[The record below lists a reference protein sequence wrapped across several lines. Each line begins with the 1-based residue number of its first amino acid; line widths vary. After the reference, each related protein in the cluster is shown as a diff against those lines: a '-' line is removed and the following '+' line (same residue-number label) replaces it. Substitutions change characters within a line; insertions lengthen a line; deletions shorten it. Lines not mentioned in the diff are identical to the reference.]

1 MPTAESNGI
10 TIHYE
15 EQGQGEPLLLIMGL
29 GGQLTDWPA
38 GLVDLLAERFR
49 VIRFDNR
56 DIGLSST
63 IEIPPPGIWSS
74 LRAAITGRQPE
85 APYRLADMA
94 DDTAGLLDHL
104 GIESV
109 QVVGVSMGGMI
120 AQQLAIDHPERVSGL
135 VSIMS
140 TTGNR
145 RVGRPSSSL
154 VSRLAVRRPPPAD
167 APIEEIIDQGVD
179 LYEAISGPAR
189 NLDTAREVFRRSIER
204 SYRPDG
210 TARQLAAIQGSPD
223 RTPELAELA
232 IPTLVVHG
240 QVDPLVR
247 LSGGLATVEA
257 IPGARLVVF
266 PEMGHDLPST
276 RWAELVDLIETNAK
290 AARPSVDPSPVK
302 PRRWLRRRA
311 VRA

>member
-1 MPTAESNGI
+1 MATTEANGI

-15 EQGQGEPLLLIMGL
+15 ERGSGPPLVLIMGL
-29 GGQLTDWPA
+29 GGQLTDWPPA
-38 GLVDLLAERFR
+38 LVDLLAERFR
-49 VIRFDNR
+49 VILFDNR
-56 DIGLSST
+56 DIGLSSQ
-63 IEIPPPGIWSS
+63 IDVPPPGIWSS
-74 LRAAITGRQPE
+74 LRAAITGRQPK
-85 APYRLADMA
+85 APYRLSDMA

-104 GIESV
+104 GIERAV
-109 QVVGVSMGGMI
+109 VVGVSMGGMI
-120 AQQLAIDHPERVSGL
+120 AQQLAIDHPGRVAGL

-145 RVGRPSSSL
+145 RVGRPSPSL
-154 VSRLAVRRPPPAD
+154 VSRLAVRRPPPSD
-167 APIEEIIDQGVD
+167 APVDEIVDQGID

-189 NLDTAREVFRRSIER
+189 DLGAARQLFRRSIER

-223 RTPELAELA
+223 RSPELAKVSV
-232 IPTLVVHG
+232 PTLVVHG

-276 RWAELVDLIETNAK
+276 RWVELVDLIGANVAAVGNA
-290 AARPSVDPSPVK
+290 S
-302 PRRWLRRRA
+302 
-311 VRA
+311 

>member
-1 MPTAESNGI
+1 MDGQTSLTAMPSTEVNGI

-15 EQGQGEPLLLIMGL
+15 ERGTGQPLLLIMGL
-29 GGQLTDWPA
+29 GGQLTDWPPT
-38 GLVDLLAERFR
+38 LVDLLAERFR
-49 VIRFDNR
+49 VILFDNR
-56 DIGLSST
+56 DIGLSSQ
-63 IEIPPPGIWSS
+63 IDVAPPGIWSS
-74 LRAAITGRQPE
+74 LRAAITGRQPK
-85 APYRLADMA
+85 APYQLSDMA
-94 DDTAGLLDHL
+94 DDAAGLLDHL
-104 GIESV
+104 GIERA

-120 AQQLAIDHPERVSGL
+120 AQQLTIDHPERVAGL

-145 RVGRPSSSL
+145 RVGRPAPSL
-154 VSRLAVRRPPPAD
+154 VSRLAVRRPPPPG
-167 APIEEIIDQGVD
+167 APTEDIVDQAMG

-189 NLDTAREVFRRSIER
+189 DLESAREVFRRSIER

-223 RTPELAELA
+223 RTPDLGKVSV
-232 IPTLVVHG
+232 PTVVVHG

-266 PEMGHDLPST
+266 PEMAHDLPST
-276 RWAELVDLIETNAK
+276 RWTELVDLIASNAAK
-290 AARPSVDPSPVK
+290 AA
-302 PRRWLRRRA
+302 A
-311 VRA
+311 AG

>member
-1 MPTAESNGI
+1 MPTTESNGI

-63 IEIPPPGIWSS
+63 IEVPPPGTWSS

-85 APYRLADMA
+85 APYQLADMA
-94 DDTAGLLDHL
+94 NDTVGLLDHL

-109 QVVGVSMGGMI
+109 QVVGASMGGMI

-145 RVGRPSSSL
+145 RVGRPSPSL
-154 VSRLAVRRPPPAD
+154 VSRLAARRPPPAD
-167 APIEEIIDQGVD
+167 APIDEVVDQAID

-189 NLDTAREVFRRSIER
+189 NLDTAREVFRHSIER

-223 RTPELAELA
+223 RTSELGALS

-247 LSGGLATVEA
+247 LSGGLATVA
-257 IPGARLVVF
+257 AVPGSRLVVF
-266 PEMGHDLPST
+266 PEMGHDLPAT
-276 RWAELVDLIETNAK
+276 RWAEMVDLIEANAR
-290 AARPSVDPSPVK
+290 AGRPTAGPSATK
-302 PRRWLRRRA
+302 PRRWFRRA
-311 VRA
+311 ARV